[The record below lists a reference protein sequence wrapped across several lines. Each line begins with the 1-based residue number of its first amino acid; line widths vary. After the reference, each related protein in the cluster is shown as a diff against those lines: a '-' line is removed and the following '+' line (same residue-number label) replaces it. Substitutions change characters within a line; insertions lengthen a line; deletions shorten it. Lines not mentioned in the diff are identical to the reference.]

1 MTLQE
6 IQSAVQAGQTVHWKT
21 KAYEIVHDKI
31 GQWLVICRETGGCWG
46 LVWAD
51 KTTMNGKPWDF
62 FIG

>member
-6 IQSAVQAGQTVHWKT
+6 IQLAVLAGQTVHWQT

-31 GQWLVICRETGGCWG
+31 GQWLVVCRSTGGCWG
-46 LVWAD
+46 LVWTD

-62 FIG
+62 FVG

>member
-6 IQSAVQAGQTVHWKT
+6 IQSAVLAGQKVHWKT
-21 KAYEIVHDKI
+21 GAYEIVHDKI
-31 GQWLVICRETGGCWG
+31 GQWLVVCRSTGGCWG

-51 KTTMNGKPWDF
+51 KTTMNVKPWDF

>member
-6 IQSAVQAGQTVHWKT
+6 IQSAVLAGQKVHWQT

-31 GQWLVICRETGGCWG
+31 GQWLVVCRSTGGCWG

-51 KTTMNGKPWDF
+51 GVTVNGKPWDF